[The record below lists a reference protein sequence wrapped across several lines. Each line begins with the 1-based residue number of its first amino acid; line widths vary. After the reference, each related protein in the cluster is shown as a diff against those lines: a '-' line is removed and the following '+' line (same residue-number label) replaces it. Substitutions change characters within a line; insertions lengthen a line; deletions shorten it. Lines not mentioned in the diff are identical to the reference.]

1 MDKIEKVYEY
11 INSLPFKN
19 GAIIMNNYTANKLGL
34 KNLDKVGNFIVCVYD
49 DDLQIINDNIYVL
62 PSN

>member
-11 INSLPFKN
+11 INSLSFKN

-34 KNLDKVGNFIVCVYD
+34 KNLDKIGNFIVCTHD
-49 DDLQIINDNIYVL
+49 DDSQIINDNIYVL

>member
-11 INSLPFKN
+11 VNSLPFKN
-19 GAIIMNNYTANKLGL
+19 GAIIMNNYTANKLCL

-49 DDLQIINDNIYVL
+49 TTQIINDNIYVL

>member
-11 INSLPFKN
+11 VNSLPFKN
-19 GAIIMNNYTANKLGL
+19 GAIIVNNYTANKLCL
-34 KNLDKVGNFIVCVYD
+34 KNLDKVGNFIVYVHD
-49 DDLQIINDNIYVL
+49 DASQIINYNIYVL